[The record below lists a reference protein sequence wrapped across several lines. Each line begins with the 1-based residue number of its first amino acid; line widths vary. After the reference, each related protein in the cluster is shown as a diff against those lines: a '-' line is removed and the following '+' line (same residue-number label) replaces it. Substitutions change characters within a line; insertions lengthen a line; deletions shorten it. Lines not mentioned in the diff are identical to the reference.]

1 MKTAYAAVFF
11 DYRGGSAEK
20 VLTGEA
26 AFGSVY
32 TLHRSRGLFRSA
44 V

>member
-1 MKTAYAAVFF
+1 MWQFSSIT
-11 DYRGGSAEK
+11 GGVSAEK